1 MLSICAVPVNLYV
14 FFSRLFSV
22 IFLHLFCT
30 KLFIKFFFLHIPV
43 SITGENWNE
52 TEEDS
57 EGEDD
62 GLQVSGSDSELESLA
77 SECSTMSTVSEAS
90 SLLSQA
96 SQG

>member
-1 MLSICAVPVNLYV
+1 MRRSPQFICI
-14 FFSRLFSV
+14 
-22 IFLHLFCT
+22 IFLPFFCDYSWMCFVT
-30 KLFIKFFFLHIPV
+30 NFSCFIFN
-43 SITGENWNE
+43 TGENWNE

>member
-1 MLSICAVPVNLYV
+1 MRRSRQFICIFA
-14 FFSRLFSV
+14 SLFSWYFSCICFV
-22 IFLHLFCT
+22 PKFSLSYF
-30 KLFIKFFFLHIPV
+30 FISYV
-43 SITGENWNE
+43 GENWNE

-96 SQG
+96 SQGQGNIM